1 MSVADYF
8 KIKCDVKLKNPAGEC
23 VDVGKPGRPVGT
35 LNHSKKK
42 KPLIAAQLHVS
53 SQLYQSSCAGS
64 SMVNRTVVPSQA
76 SRHLACSKLPAA
88 LPLPMHDR

>member
-1 MSVADYF
+1 MTKQPANKYMFDCEGTTMSVADYF

-42 KPLIAAQLHVS
+42 NL
-53 SQLYQSSCAGS
+53 
-64 SMVNRTVVPSQA
+64 
-76 SRHLACSKLPAA
+76 
-88 LPLPMHDR
+88 